1 MTKFNYGVLS
11 AWALLLALCVAFWAG
26 VGLLAVEF
34 VRWING

>member
-1 MTKFNYGVLS
+1 MTKLNWGVLS
-11 AWALLLALCVAFWAG
+11 AWALILALCAAFWAG